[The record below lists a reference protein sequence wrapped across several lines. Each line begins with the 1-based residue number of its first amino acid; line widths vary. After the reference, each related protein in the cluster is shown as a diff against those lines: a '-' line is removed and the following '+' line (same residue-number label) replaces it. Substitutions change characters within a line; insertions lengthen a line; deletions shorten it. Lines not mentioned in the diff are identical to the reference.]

1 MSYVYMLI
9 DSRNNTPFYVGKGN
23 GDRCNFHVK
32 EAIYYKKRKSLKL
45 SKIRSIL
52 NDGHEV
58 TVVKVED
65 NVSDEMAMDFECLL
79 ISEMRSHGFELTNM
93 TDGGDGALGYKHSES
108 HKEYMSTLQKGRV
121 ISESHKLKMR
131 KPKSDEG
138 RANIAKARKESTYI
152 PSTETKLKISLALK
166 SRISPMKGRK
176 QTEEARQKMS
186 VLRKG
191 IKKPRV
197 FCPHCEKDIAVNT
210 ASRWHFD
217 NCKEKR

>member
-9 DSRNNTPFYVGKGN
+9 DSRNNKPFYVGKGN

-32 EAIYYKKRKSLKL
+32 EAVYYKKRKSLKL
-45 SKIRSIL
+45 NKIRSIL

-58 TVVKVED
+58 VVVKVED

-93 TDGGDGALGYKHSES
+93 TDGGDGALGYRHSES
-108 HKEYMSTLQKGRV
+108 HKEYISALQKGKV

-138 RANIAKARKESTYI
+138 RANIAKARKETTYR
-152 PSTETKLKISLALK
+152 PSEETKLKTSLALK
-166 SRISPMKGRK
+166 GRVSPMKGRK
-176 QTEEARQKMS
+176 QTEEAKQKMS
-186 VLRKG
+186 LLRKG
-191 IKKPRV
+191 IKKSRV
-197 FCPHCEKDIAVNT
+197 ICPHCGKDTAINT
-210 ASRWHFD
+210 ANRWHFD
-217 NCKEKR
+217 NCREKK